1 MAKAL
6 ILCLLI
12 IVSGCQ
18 SISGD
23 FCQIERPE
31 YLTESE
37 IDALPPST
45 ARRILDRNE
54 QGERLCGWK
63 SSKT

>member
-6 ILCLLI
+6 ILSLAI

-18 SISGD
+18 TTSGD
-23 FCQIERPE
+23 FCMIEKPE
-31 YLTESE
+31 YLTPAE
-37 IDALPPST
+37 IDALPPAT

-54 QGERLCGWK
+54 QGEKLCGWK
-63 SSKT
+63 VAT